1 MLNLMM
7 SEVAEGWGM
16 DISNLQASRI
26 YQPSKRRYDCKS
38 SLLQALITKEYG
50 ESSSIPTDIQS
61 AIRDIAIDLW
71 GGQDALDGVMTA
83 SDGCLLQGEMSLPL
97 SIPYNERYSYFLKE
111 AERGDAR
118 AQHSVGLLLWNG
130 FGSVDIDPEESSK
143 WHAAAAIQGNVDALA
158 VLGGCIRTGTGIGK
172 HKNIALGLKC
182 IEYTAM
188 ISNPSGVNKKAALLE
203 SNDDWFGAARLYE
216 QCYNDEAAKK
226 NALLMFNL
234 GFCLV
239 NGFGVEKNVQVGES
253 LWRESVDM
261 APDEGSE
268 EASFFLY
275 EQYERDDKGEARKWL
290 EMSAELGYPEAVEL
304 LR

>member
-1 MLNLMM
+1 
-7 SEVAEGWGM
+7 M

-26 YQPSKRRYDCKS
+26 YQPSKRRYDCTS

-97 SIPYNERYSYFLKE
+97 RIPYNERYSYFLNE

-143 WHAAAAIQGNVDALA
+143 WHAAAAIQGNVDAHA

-216 QCYNDEAAKK
+216 QCYNDEATKK
-226 NALLMFNL
+226 ML
-234 GFCLV
+234 C
-239 NGFGVEKNVQVGES
+239 
-253 LWRESVDM
+253 
-261 APDEGSE
+261 
-268 EASFFLY
+268 
-275 EQYERDDKGEARKWL
+275 
-290 EMSAELGYPEAVEL
+290 
-304 LR
+304 